1 MDLCFLCYDD
11 FDNLTMPLHLLW
23 TLMFLKQCST
33 EEVNAARAGVHE
45 DAFRDWAWRVLTVT
59 SNAEFVSVIHD
70 YVTSSLTIF
79 RLILTTD
86 M

>member
-1 MDLCFLCYDD
+1 
-11 FDNLTMPLHLLW
+11 
-23 TLMFLKQCST
+23 MFLKQYST

-45 DAFRDWAWRVLTVT
+45 DTFRDWVWRVLTVI

-79 RLILTTD
+79 
-86 M
+86 